1 MGLVAFCV
9 RWKCFQLIMAEYLT
23 KPKSQRNKIRKVVAY
38 SLRLSKSSSSTRL
51 VCGTILCWWVRLATC
66 LFFIPSLVEDYCE
79 SLSWCWVVDIPFP
92 ELWQW
97 LVLFLKRFKIHTKS
111 QSSQDKTAKGIT
123 GRHNDIY
130 IISHHFF
137 PFDWQTKKGY
147 CWSCK
152 IRNSKV

>member
-1 MGLVAFCV
+1 
-9 RWKCFQLIMAEYLT
+9 
-23 KPKSQRNKIRKVVAY
+23 
-38 SLRLSKSSSSTRL
+38 
-51 VCGTILCWWVRLATC
+51 
-66 LFFIPSLVEDYCE
+66 
-79 SLSWCWVVDIPFP
+79 
-92 ELWQW
+92 